1 MLLASVIL
9 WILLPPSPSAT
20 IQRSISMST
29 HRVVQNLDVVR
40 ILGKVLAQRNILPE
54 HVIVHGQKSPSSSVV
69 TYATQT
75 SSSSLRQL
83 VINSLPATES
93 EKKRFP
99 FPCYIATPAGYH
111 PAVDRRSFTSLT
123 SCGEGANHG
132 CSAAAE
138 IERGLGGVMLYR

>member
-93 EKKRFP
+93 EKKKISIP
-99 FPCYIATPAGYH
+99 VLHSH
-111 PAVDRRSFTSLT
+111 PGRISPRRRSQVFYQPHEL
-123 SCGEGANHG
+123 
-132 CSAAAE
+132 
-138 IERGLGGVMLYR
+138 R